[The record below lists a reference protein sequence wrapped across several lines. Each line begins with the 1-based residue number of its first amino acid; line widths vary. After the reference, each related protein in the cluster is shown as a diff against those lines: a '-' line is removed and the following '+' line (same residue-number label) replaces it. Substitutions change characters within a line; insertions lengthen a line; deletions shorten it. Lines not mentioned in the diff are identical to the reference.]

1 MVRKGPVTVRKG
13 QVGVRKG
20 TMMVREGPENCSS
33 FRNSEHTYSP
43 VE

>member
-33 FRNSEHTYSP
+33 FGNSEHTSS
-43 VE
+43 

>member
-33 FRNSEHTYSP
+33 FGSSEHTSS
-43 VE
+43 